1 MNIRESTISKHSALT
16 FVSAFWG
23 QIELNYN
30 VKVFFPA
37 FSLLVMAVC
46 CSFGSPLSSKCRG
59 NTLNLNDCILVMMDI
74 CSGCGSDSVFTPVIL
89 YLSFYFLFSTHS
101 TALSF

>member
-30 VKVFFPA
+30 VKVFFSCIL
-37 FSLLVMAVC
+37 FTCDGSLL
-46 CSFGSPLSSKCRG
+46 L
-59 NTLNLNDCILVMMDI
+59 LW
-74 CSGCGSDSVFTPVIL
+74 FTTVK
-89 YLSFYFLFSTHS
+89 
-101 TALSF
+101 